1 MSVFDVVVIGGGPGG
16 YVAALRAAGEGQKVA
31 LVEER
36 EVGGTCLHL
45 GCIPT
50 KALHRTAFYLRC
62 FKHFER
68 NGIRAELKGFSPAA
82 AVARKDGLVKRLTAG
97 IHYLL
102 KKSGV
107 VFCRGKGTVVDRG
120 EVEVSGP
127 AGSERLKAQNIIIA
141 TGSAPQ
147 KPPGFPFDGETV
159 LTGEEA
165 LSLKEL
171 PASLAV
177 VGGGVIGCEL
187 ASIFNAFGCRVTVI
201 ELEGVLL
208 PAMDENVGKALGAAF
223 RKSGIEVR
231 LGARVARIEK
241 AGHGARVELD
251 SGELLEVEKVL
262 VAVGRRYLSRE
273 VVRPELGLALG
284 PRGEIATDERA
295 RTSIP
300 GIYAV
305 GDVTGK
311 RELAHVAAHQG
322 VVAALNAAGYEARE
336 ELEVVPAAVFTFPE
350 AAGVGLNERDLP
362 AQEVRAFKFPFSAL
376 GKAVTMDET
385 EGFVKVV
392 ADAGGVVRGVHIVGP
407 HAAELVATAALLVR
421 AGFKADE
428 AERLIFAHPTLAE
441 GLKEAL
447 EGVGGKC
454 LHL

>member
-1 MSVFDVVVIGGGPGG
+1 MSGFDVVVVGGGPGG
-16 YVAALRAAGEGQKVA
+16 YVAALRAAREGLKVA

-50 KALHRTAFYLRC
+50 KALHRTAFYLQC

-68 NGIRAELKGFSPAA
+68 NGISAELKDFSLAA
-82 AVARKDGLVKRLTAG
+82 AVARKEGIVKKLTAG

-102 KKSGV
+102 KKNGV
-107 VFCRGKGTVVDRG
+107 AFYRGKGTVVDRG
-120 EVEVSGP
+120 EVEVVGSG
-127 AGSERLKAQNIIIA
+127 GSERLKAQSVIIA

-159 LTGEEA
+159 LTSDEA

-171 PASLAV
+171 PRSLAV

-187 ASIFNAFGCRVTVI
+187 AGIFHAFGCRVTVI
-201 ELEGVLL
+201 ELQDGLL
-208 PAMDENVGKALGAAF
+208 PAMDEDVGKALGAAF
-223 RKSGIEVR
+223 RKRGIEVK
-231 LGARVARIEK
+231 LKARVAGVEK
-241 AGHGARVELD
+241 TGRGALVELD
-251 SGELLEVEKVL
+251 SGEVLEVEKVL

-273 VVRPELGLALG
+273 VARPELNLALG
-284 PRGEIATDERA
+284 PRGEIATDERT
-295 RTSIP
+295 RTSVP

-336 ELEVVPAAVFTFPE
+336 ELQVVPAAVFTFPE
-350 AAGVGLNERDLP
+350 AAGVGLTERDLL
-362 AQEVRAFKFPFSAL
+362 AQGVRTFKFPFSAL

-392 ADAGGVVRGVHIVGP
+392 ADTGGVVRGVHIVGP
-407 HAAELVATAALLVR
+407 HAADLVATAALLVK
-421 AGFKADE
+421 AGFKAGE
-428 AERLIFAHPTLAE
+428 AERLIFAHPTLPEA
-441 GLKEAL
+441 LKEAL
-447 EGVGGKC
+447 EGIEGTC